1 MQVLISFC
9 RNCRKRE
16 SQGHDYLEVPAGEE
30 REDTDSKVNARDRLM
45 LLDP

>member
-1 MQVLISFC
+1 MQVLISFY

-16 SQGHDYLEVPAGEE
+16 SQGHDFLEVPVGEE
-30 REDTDSKVNARDRLM
+30 REDADGKVNARDRFM